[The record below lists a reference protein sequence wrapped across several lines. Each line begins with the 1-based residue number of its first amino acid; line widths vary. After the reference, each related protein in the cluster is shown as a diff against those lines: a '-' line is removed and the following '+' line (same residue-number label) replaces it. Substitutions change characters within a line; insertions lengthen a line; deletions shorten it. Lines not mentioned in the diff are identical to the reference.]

1 MEQTDDLFVS
11 SLINAYIKDN
21 DDIDSDFSPEF
32 IYNSNN
38 KLDRKQVIKVLAKTL
53 RLAMNSCSL

>member
-1 MEQTDDLFVS
+1 MEQTDELFVS

-21 DDIDSDFSPEF
+21 DDIDSDFLPEF

-38 KLDRKQVIKVLAKTL
+38 KLDRKQVIKVLTENLKT
-53 RLAMNSCSL
+53 CD